1 MRRSLP
7 PLRCRTLGSAAAQHC
22 LPPGTFDRL
31 SAADSFDSSSQSSCR
46 ILSDAPRVRGC
57 VDSQNGKQEFSAVK
71 RHSDQG
77 APLCVEAF
85 PHCALRLTPQNI
97 GVDVAGCPN
106 LGLACQQ
113 FHRESAVS
121 GLHLRTP
128 AGSTNAH
135 QGVSLY
141 EMASR
146 RRDDQLERGPA
157 TPFLRRK
164 YELSNK
170 L

>member
-97 GVDVAGCPN
+97 GVDVTGYPN
-106 LGLACQQ
+106 LGLACLQ
-113 FHRESAVS
+113 FHREPAVS
-121 GLHLRTP
+121 GLPTGHQQARPTP
-128 AGSTNAH
+128 IREFA
-135 QGVSLY
+135 Y

-146 RRDDQLERGPA
+146 RRDDQLERK
-157 TPFLRRK
+157 LR
-164 YELSNK
+164 NPNF
-170 L
+170 